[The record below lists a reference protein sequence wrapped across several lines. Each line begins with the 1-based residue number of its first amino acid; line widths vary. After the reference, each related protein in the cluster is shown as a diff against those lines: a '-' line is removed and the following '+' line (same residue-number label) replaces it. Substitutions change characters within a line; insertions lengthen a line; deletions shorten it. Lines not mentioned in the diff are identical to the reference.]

1 MASIVERNNS
11 VSVVYYYE
19 DEDGTKKQKWETV
32 KKDQIDAA
40 SVAALTEKRKK
51 ERTKSAKRT
60 AASARKTEVEFTQR
74 KGTFIIPKKV
84 TVREFLVDF
93 VSLGIPGVF
102 VAYQNFREPMRIH
115 LGSRL
120 QETEQITGRV
130 SSVCGL
136 HFASYEGGRFVMNSN
151 PGNVTLKELSAPRK
165 PSGLKAVSSDVVAI
179 TAHTALDY
187 GFYCC
192 GGRTPA
198 AYIIKLYHSGTC
210 CNASGKYGA
219 ASFIERA
226 KESGAEVVLAPF
238 TGGTPYAG
246 SAEIYKRALLA
257 VDTSFEMCIAKV
269 MLALG
274 SGKDISEVLSEN
286 YAFEKLSKR

>member
-93 VSLGIPGVF
+93 VSLYGERKWG
-102 VAYQNFREPMRIH
+102 
-115 LGSRL
+115 
-120 QETEQITGRV
+120 V
-130 SSVCGL
+130 SSYSVNTGL
-136 HFASYEGGRFVMNSN
+136 IENYVNPFIGDLQMQSVTSIVVDRYYKQLEKTRPVECNGRKPITSTLTPANIEKIHKLLRCAFDQAVRWEVIGRNPFAGALIPKHVSKKREMW
-151 PGNVTLKELSAPRK
+151 TLKTIVQAM
-165 PSGLKAVSSDVVAI
+165 
-179 TAHTALDY
+179 
-187 GFYCC
+187 
-192 GGRTPA
+192 
-198 AYIIKLYHSGTC
+198 HS
-210 CNASGKYGA
+210 
-219 ASFIERA
+219 
-226 KESGAEVVLAPF
+226 
-238 TGGTPYAG
+238 
-246 SAEIYKRALLA
+246 
-257 VDTSFEMCIAKV
+257 
-269 MLALG
+269 
-274 SGKDISEVLSEN
+274 
-286 YAFEKLSKR
+286 